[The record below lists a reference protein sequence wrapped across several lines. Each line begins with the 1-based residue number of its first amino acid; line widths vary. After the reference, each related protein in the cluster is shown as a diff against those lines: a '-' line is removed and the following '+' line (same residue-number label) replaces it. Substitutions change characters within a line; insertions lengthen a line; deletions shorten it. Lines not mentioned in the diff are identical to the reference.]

1 MAASHFA
8 HAAVTTDAAMATRA
22 GVEVLAKGGN
32 AVDAGVA
39 TAFVL
44 AVVFPSAGNIGG
56 GGFLVARAAGQ
67 SYALDF
73 RETAPAA
80 ATRTMYVGADGKPT
94 RDSREGWRAAGVPGS
109 VAGLWEA
116 YSRLGSRRIAW
127 ADLLAPA
134 IALADRGFAVD
145 AAFAKAIA
153 RTQAHLAKDPASAA

>member
-32 AVDAGVA
+32 AVDAAVA

-80 ATRTMYVGADGKPT
+80 ATRPMYVGADGKPT
-94 RDSREGWRAAGVPGS
+94 HDSPDGWPAARGPGTP
-109 VAGLWEA
+109 A
-116 YSRLGSRRIAW
+116 RLRGAVNNLGPTPTAW
-127 ADLLAPA
+127 AP
-134 IALADRGFAVD
+134 
-145 AAFAKAIA
+145 
-153 RTQAHLAKDPASAA
+153 